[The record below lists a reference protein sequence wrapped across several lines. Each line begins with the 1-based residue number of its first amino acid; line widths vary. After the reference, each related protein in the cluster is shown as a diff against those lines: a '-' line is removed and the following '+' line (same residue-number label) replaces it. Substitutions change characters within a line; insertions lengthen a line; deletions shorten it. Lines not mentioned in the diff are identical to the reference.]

1 MMVSEFREYSEKI
14 DLMQRR
20 LLNLNQFRAY
30 AGDINETSAKKFLS
44 DHLYLV
50 KKFGNKVFVDRI
62 LFDQWC
68 DANGLEMVETNNRV
82 LPKVRKGR

>member
-30 AGDINETSAKKFLS
+30 AGDINET
-44 DHLYLV
+44 
-50 KKFGNKVFVDRI
+50 I
-62 LFDQWC
+62 I
-68 DANGLEMVETNNRV
+68 
-82 LPKVRKGR
+82 